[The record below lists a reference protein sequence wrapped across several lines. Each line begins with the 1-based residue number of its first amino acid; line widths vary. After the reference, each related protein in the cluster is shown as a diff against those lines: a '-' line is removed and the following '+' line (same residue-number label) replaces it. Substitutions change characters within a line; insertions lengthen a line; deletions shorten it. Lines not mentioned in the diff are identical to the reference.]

1 VIDKFVI
8 KKVDQTSGYVLHV
21 FKDNSRYPFH
31 SEEWVDLDSVFT
43 RIRWFSENQN
53 QMEAS

>member
-1 VIDKFVI
+1 MIDKFVI